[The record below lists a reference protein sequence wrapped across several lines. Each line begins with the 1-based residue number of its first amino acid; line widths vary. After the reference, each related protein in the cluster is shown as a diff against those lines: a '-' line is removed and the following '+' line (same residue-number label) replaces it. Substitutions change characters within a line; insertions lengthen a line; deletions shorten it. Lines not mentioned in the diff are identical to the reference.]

1 MSRTEFMQQLES
13 LLQNISPTEREEALQ
28 YYNDYFDDAGPENEQ
43 SVMDALGNPARVAE
57 SIKRDQTI
65 NGTVGNSVKHPI
77 VKQSDSRSGQE
88 GQSGS
93 GKSKT
98 EETPT
103 WQIVL
108 WIVLGIILSPIAV
121 SLFTGLVSALFGLIV
136 AWFSLIFGFGLAA
149 VILVA
154 LLFILGAIGA
164 ANLIHAPL
172 AGVGLI
178 GGGLICGGIGILF
191 LMLTVALAGIV
202 TPAIFKGLGQLWHFL
217 KGKMNKEVIA

>member
-13 LLQNISPTEREEALQ
+13 LLQNISPMEREEALQ

-43 SVMDALGNPARVAE
+43 DVLDALGNPARVAE

-77 VKQSDSRSGQE
+77 VKQSDSRSSQGE
-88 GQSGS
+88 SDP

-98 EETPT
+98 QEMPT

-108 WIVLGIILSPIAV
+108 WIVLGIVISPVAV
-121 SLFTGLVSALFGLIV
+121 SVITAFVSALFGLIV
-136 AWFSLIFGFGLAA
+136 AWFSLILGCGLAA
-149 VILVA
+149 VVLVA

-191 LMLTVALAGIV
+191 MMLTVALAGIV
-202 TPAIFKGLGQLWHFL
+202 TPAIFKGIGQLWRFL
-217 KGKMNKEVIA
+217 KGKLNKEVIA